1 MESGEDEIIKHPT
14 LPIWGTKE
22 GLKEYEN
29 FCKELMDKIERK
41 LWWGNI
47 DEKYEYVRCNCSC
60 HKNSGVM
67 HIAPCCENG
76 WRRVPKAPK
85 NEDAPNIEGI
95 VRKSDEAPTSSSTE
109 QDRHK
114 WMTDKEIHEEKFRA
128 NSPHCSY
135 CDYTPCRCSKNDK

>member
-1 MESGEDEIIKHPT
+1 MSQPQQPSPSPEIIKHPT

-22 GLKEYEN
+22 SLEEYEK
-29 FCKELMDKIERK
+29 FCKELYDKWEQKFWWPKMD
-41 LWWGNI
+41 
-47 DEKYEYVRCNCSC
+47 DKYEYVRCTCSC

-85 NEDAPNIEGI
+85 NEDAPN
-95 VRKSDEAPTSSSTE
+95 APSTE

-135 CDYTPCRCSKNDK
+135 CDYTPCRCKNEDYEKKP